1 MQRFTPKHIEDVNE
15 VLHGVGL
22 NVYGQQLEA
31 ATDLGAELLA
41 NQIQG
46 GRVKFLTVHFETRV
60 HFLGDIMPGHTPFA
74 VMSSGDSTYHGD
86 NTRGHE
92 ICGFGHKVRNS
103 TDVHW
108 VGTMSLIY
116 VPTMLMRH
124 HLECCG
130 ADRAL
135 ERMQRFNAVPLDL
148 STQREFLRMQRMGLQ
163 GQIQCDEQILDML
176 HHMLNGPIDRS
187 DPVVPNIDF
196 DLASLQAVVKAV
208 RANAKERKK
217 PLQMPE
223 LLSLDGITVGQT
235 KLNKLFKDNLY
246 GSTAVRY
253 QKLCR
258 MQELYLSL
266 ADGEFSDVKDA
277 IKAHRFNSNK
287 IYKEFY
293 DFFGVSPSDLLPSRV
308 SDDTVAPLFG
318 AVA

>member
-31 ATDLGAELLA
+31 APKLGAELIA
-41 NQIQG
+41 NQTPG
-46 GRVKFLTVHFETRV
+46 GQIKFLTLHFETRV
-60 HFLGDIMPGHTPFA
+60 HFMGDVMPGHIPFA
-74 VMSSGDSTYHGD
+74 VMRTGNSTYHGND
-86 NTRGHE
+86 SQGHDL
-92 ICGFGHKVRNS
+92 CGFGNKVRKT

-108 VGTMSLIY
+108 VGTMDVLY
-116 VPTMLMRH
+116 VPTMLMRY

-130 ADRAL
+130 AERAL
-135 ERMQRFNAVPLDL
+135 ERMERFNAVAFGPGM
-148 STQREFLRMQRMGLQ
+148 QQEFLRMQQMGLK
-163 GQIQCDEQILDML
+163 GQIQCDEQIMDML
-176 HHMLNGPIDRS
+176 HHMLNGPIDPT
-187 DPVVPNIDF
+187 DPTTTDLDF
-196 DLASLQAVVKAV
+196 DLLSLQTVVKAV
-208 RANAKERKK
+208 RSNAKGRKA
-217 PLQMPE
+217 PLQMPD
-223 LLSLDGITVGQT
+223 LLSLDGITVGET
-235 KLNKLFKDNLY
+235 KLKKLFKDNLY

-266 ADGEFSDVKDA
+266 VNGEFATVEGA

-293 DFFGVSPSDLLPSRV
+293 DFFGISPSDLLPSRV
-308 SDDTVAPLFG
+308 SDDTVPPLFG